1 MKRLIALLAVASAAV
16 VALGGAAAATSLAP
30 TVTSGFT
37 PNPIGVGETAA
48 LGITIANPNAG
59 GTLSA
64 IAFTDTL
71 PAGVTVDNPNGES
84 GTCGSSGIVTA
95 NPGGST
101 ISLTGGSLKPG
112 ANCVISVDVTAA
124 SSGVVTNST
133 GPITSSGATNQ
144 TGASA
149 SVDVLDPPTVTV
161 SSPQNNAKFAY
172 GQRVPVTY
180 ACAQAGY
187 NLGLTG
193 CTASDDLGNDIS
205 SGGFLDTGVPG
216 VHELDVFGTSIDG
229 LVTDDTVTYTVL
241 PNNRFSVL
249 GLNAGGGDSVKL
261 KLALPG
267 PGKVKIVERA
277 GKSVV
282 ATKSSTIRASGT
294 ARLKVSPSS
303 AGKSTLGSG
312 PVRVKLAITY
322 TPKGGTPSTRT
333 AHVEVG

>member
-16 VALGGAAAATSLAP
+16 VAFGGAAAATSLAP
-30 TVTSGFT
+30 TVTSAFT

-48 LGITIANPNAG
+48 LGITIANPNAS

-71 PAGVTVDNPNGES
+71 PTGVTIDNPNGES
-84 GTCGSSGIVTA
+84 GTCGSSGVVTA
-95 NPGGST
+95 TSGTST
-101 ISLTGGSLKPG
+101 ISLTGGSLKAG
-112 ANCVISVDVTAA
+112 ANCVLSVDVVAA
-124 SSGVVTNST
+124 SSGVVTNNT

-172 GQRVPVTY
+172 GRRVQVTY
-180 ACAQAGY
+180 VCAQAGY
-187 NLGLTG
+187 DLGLTG

-205 SGGFLDTGVPG
+205 SGGFLDTRVPG
-216 VHELDVFGTSIDG
+216 AHELDVFGSSIDG
-229 LVTDDTVTYTVL
+229 LVTDDTVNYTVL
-241 PNNRFSVL
+241 PNNKFSVS
-249 GLNAGGGDSVKL
+249 GIKAGGGDSVKL

-267 PGKVKIVERA
+267 PGKVKIVERS
-277 GKSVV
+277 GRSLV
-282 ATKSSTIRASGT
+282 ATKTSTIRASGT
-294 ARLKVSPSS
+294 ARLKLSPPH
-303 AGKSTLGSG
+303 AEVTTLGSG
-312 PVRVKLAITY
+312 SVRVKLTITY

-333 AHVEVG
+333 AHAKIG